1 MWENQ
6 TIRKFIRFISIAG
19 RKWVQKLVTDK
30 LKALLSIRGKKNIE
44 LAKYTNQYLRNII
57 IRKRQGNNMVTLKNI
72 RKRENDIMVEAIP

>member
-1 MWENQ
+1 M
-6 TIRKFIRFISIAG
+6 
-19 RKWVQKLVTDK
+19 QKLVTDK